1 MTRPKVSVVVPFYN
15 SEEYIQECLESLL
28 NQSLTEL
35 EILCIDDGSTDN
47 SLSIVKE
54 YCERDSRMRLVSK
67 PNKGYGHSMNVGMG
81 LATGEYVGILESD
94 DYILPGM
101 FERLYGV
108 VKNNDLDFVKSD
120 FSKFYRT
127 DGIETT
133 EVVRICRLRPSLY
146 GKILNPS
153 INPELLDVI
162 MNTWTGIYKLDFLRR
177 FDIRHNETPGA
188 SYQDNGFWF
197 QTFCL
202 GTRVMFLNEIFYH
215 VRRDNPDSSVKN
227 TGKVYCMTEEYEF
240 ILDFLKR
247 NPDLYKRFINMYHK
261 KKYQAYLFTMDR
273 IDDSYRMEFLE
284 QIRKEFLDAISSGEL
299 TKEVFSAYDWRSM
312 TRLLKSAENYYNWR
326 FDPSTLRNRIKSV
339 KNEVFKKLNF

>member
-1 MTRPKVSVVVPFYN
+1 MIRPKVSVIVPFYN
-15 SEEYIQECLESLL
+15 SEIYIQECLESLL

-35 EILCIDDGSTDN
+35 EILCIDDGSTDD
-47 SLSIVKE
+47 SLRIVKE
-54 YCERDSRMRLVSK
+54 CRERDDRIKLISK
-67 PNKGYGHSMNVGMG
+67 PNKGYGHSMNLGMS

-94 DYILPGM
+94 DYILPNM
-101 FERLYGV
+101 FERLYDV
-108 VKNNDLDFVKSD
+108 VKNNNLDFVKSD

-127 DGIETT
+127 DGVETT

-146 GKILNPS
+146 GKVLNPS
-153 INPELLDVI
+153 VTPELLDVI
-162 MNTWTGIYKLDFLRR
+162 MNTWTGIYKLDFLRK
-177 FDIRHNETPGA
+177 FDIRHNESPGA

-202 GTRVMFLNEIFYH
+202 GERVMFLNEIFYH
-215 VRRDNPDSSVKN
+215 VRRDNPYSSVKN

-240 ILDFLKR
+240 ILNFLKG

-284 QIRKEFLDAISSGEL
+284 YIRKEFLDAVSSGEL
-299 TKEVFSAYDWRSM
+299 VKEVFSTYDWRSM
-312 TRLLKSAENYYNWR
+312 KRLLKSAEEYYNWR
-326 FDPSTLRNRIKSV
+326 FDSSSLRNRIKSV
-339 KNEVFKKLNF
+339 KKEIFNRFNL